1 MHNEHNEN
9 EKHNELNVVN
19 VFEPQVNHGFVL
31 TEKEREEI
39 EGEKHHYE
47 DARAASIEALKI
59 VQKTAVGLKMVRSML
74 SLTS

>member
-39 EGEKHHYE
+39 EGEKHITKTH
-47 DARAASIEALKI
+47 AASIEALKI
-59 VQKTAVGLKMVRSML
+59 VQKPRLG
-74 SLTS
+74 

>member
-39 EGEKHHYE
+39 EGETPL
-47 DARAASIEALKI
+47 RRRTCCLN
-59 VQKTAVGLKMVRSML
+59 
-74 SLTS
+74 